1 MVDVVVRSFIG
12 QWGQRILDLYL
23 ENSLWINGLVLLYF
37 LMIVFARRNYRFII
51 ISLVEDLKGQYG
63 SQLKGDNP
71 KQIGKQLTRI
81 EIPWDTALNTSS
93 FPFVT
98 PPGGFRPYLK
108 NERTFHKLLSNE
120 TLAEVIVESS
130 E

>member
-12 QWGQRILDLYL
+12 EWGQRILDFYL
-23 ENSLWINGLVLLYF
+23 DNSLWINGLVLLYF
-37 LMIVFARRNYRFII
+37 VIIVFARRNYRFII
-51 ISLVEDLKGQYG
+51 ISLVENLKVKYG
-63 SQLKGDNP
+63 SQLKGENP
-71 KQIGKQLTRI
+71 KQISKQLTRI
-81 EIPWDTALNTSS
+81 DIPWDTALKTSS

-108 NERTFHKLLSNE
+108 NKKTFHKLLSNE

-130 E
+130 K

>member
-130 E
+130 K